1 MLELGARKLGHRE
14 VGAVQYGTVQYGTD
28 TVRSL
33 GTLTLDRFES
43 GPPIKDRR
51 DWPYSEAGRISKE
64 TDTLIIMGLFRVIRV
79 FSLGKNVRD
88 CL

>member
-14 VGAVQYGTVQYGTD
+14 VGAVQYGTD